1 MLALSPMGVSY
12 SRQHGIGH
20 SRIDARGQGRGGR
33 SAVHERNGWP
43 AGTESLS
50 SPLPDEVRD
59 QLARILGSPEFVVP
73 ERARGFL
80 RYLVEQTLAGHADRL
95 KGYTIA
101 TAVFERDASFDA
113 QADPVVRTE
122 AGRLRRALER
132 YYLVAGQADP
142 VLIEVPKGGYVPIFS
157 RRAAP
162 DAEAAGCRSTAP
174 RLRNTAQICRTRP
187 LARCDR

>member
-1 MLALSPMGVSY
+1 M
-12 SRQHGIGH
+12 
-20 SRIDARGQGRGGR
+20 
-33 SAVHERNGWP
+33 
-43 AGTESLS
+43 
-50 SPLPDEVRD
+50 
-59 QLARILGSPEFVVP
+59 
-73 ERARGFL
+73 
-80 RYLVEQTLAGHADRL
+80 EQTLAGHADRL

-157 RRAAP
+157 RRAALR
-162 DAEAAGCRSTAP
+162 AEVAGWLKNRSRSPA
-174 RLRNTAQICRTRP
+174 RIRRTRP
-187 LARCDR
+187 VASDDGDPGGTGGSGGGSRLAADALGRATREPSSSRRSRTAPLCW